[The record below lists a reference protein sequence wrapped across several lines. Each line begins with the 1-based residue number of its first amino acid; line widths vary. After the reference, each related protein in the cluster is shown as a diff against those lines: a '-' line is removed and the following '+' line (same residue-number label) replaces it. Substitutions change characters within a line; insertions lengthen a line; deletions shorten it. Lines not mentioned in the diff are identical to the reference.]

1 MTCVRKLSPGTDNRS
16 WLALT
21 PAMAVVTCCP
31 MGFAGNLRT
40 LSLPEVVQTLARIQ
54 ATGVLRLAAD
64 EGHRDV
70 VFNVGVIVGVEFAQ
84 GAERQALL
92 QRMIMQ
98 GKLDATAA
106 AAITATG
113 SETQV
118 VRSLVDQ
125 GLVSE
130 EEVSDAQ
137 ASQAEEELISLC
149 TWESADF
156 VFHDASPEEPEAS
169 DLVAKWEKLGLT
181 INSGSLLME
190 AARRMDE
197 WSRLKEKL
205 PDPSVVLGVANG
217 QDEGLAKASAEYPAV
232 AVIPLVD
239 AVRTIEDIVKD
250 AVVTRLDVYT
260 VLVKLLELQL
270 VCQLSREDLIAHA
283 DYWKEQHNNQLAA
296 KLYRRSLAL
305 FPSDRDTQIKLGACL
320 EYIGDQDEAAQCYGQ
335 LARGCLDEGDPGRAA
350 EFARH
355 AVSLRTTDPKLRQI
369 LARCHFMRGDSV
381 AAVAELKEITKI
393 YLELGQLEDARGTCL
408 KILEISKVDEF
419 ARRELARIFS
429 RVERDQQS
437 EDVVMCV
444 QCGAVNH
451 REAQQCTE
459 CKASLQLGCL
469 SCGRVVA
476 VSDKLCIF
484 CGANPHAGGSARRG
498 GGSPTTSRII
508 NRKPGNRP
516 SSSLVAAV
524 QAEAQAP
531 HSGQT
536 SGPRPAESGAGR
548 PASGTMQAANDDGTQ
563 SASDR
568 YRAELEQH
576 LGMARANEEAGN
588 YEAAL
593 TAWREVS
600 KLQSDNPQILAHI
613 RELELQVN
621 QLAIENHIDNGHRF
635 ARTRHPWRAAK
646 SYRSAIHLMRSDD
659 PRMQPVHDA
668 LVRTERDQRK
678 IGMLYGGALVLLAV
692 CGFLAARPYYQIHRF
707 RDLASQ
713 IRPRVEA
720 FAALPPEQRAEEQR
734 SIVAAIDGLAAD
746 AENIRGAYGTSAKGE
761 ANELRTAFYS
771 QRAAAAAQ
779 SLESIAK
786 VLQARNVAESDRL
799 IAVHDAD
806 FGSEFEPQ
814 KLARHKESLAQLRN
828 QLKLQADERKIAPQ
842 KLAAAEKQEEDK
854 RFGSAIA
861 AFRELAT
868 SSDPEVAAKAHAG
881 VKRLAGRE
889 EAFLTQWGQATAMAA
904 VDVVKCDQAL
914 AALAD
919 QARLWGREGEQIS
932 LRQSVQGRL
941 KDAEVAYAALPTDA
955 GPADLENFISA
966 HVATPQIEK
975 AKGRLSTVL
984 SRLQGRDQALALY
997 HQQIESRQYELAW
1010 QTGRDLIAG
1019 YGNLLQPNQV
1029 SLPLVIETDP
1039 AGAQVSSNGKVIG
1052 RSPIVMTWRPAYAG
1066 QPGDTGDLIIS
1077 APGWQS
1083 RTVALNEAGVA
1094 WRQTISLQRQALW
1107 QVGLGKTVNAA
1118 YRMPD
1123 GSVLMLAGDALAS
1136 LDMAGR
1142 VRWRHGLGSDDL
1154 GSGRA
1159 RLSHMPAIF
1168 PDGKLAFGL
1177 PGKDVAIVDAK
1188 GASVIRIATN
1198 DEVRG
1203 RPLVYTNDVFGADTR
1218 LAIAAESLLSGV
1230 VGGQPLRIPLTSAA
1244 ISGPLAFDRDL
1255 DKVLVIGT
1263 VSGHLVGI
1271 QEQSKKT
1278 VWDIDLQASDISQL
1292 LPVADGLIATVL
1304 DGSKLVVIQVRADI
1318 SAISWSHQ
1326 LKAPAV
1332 GEPAVTSTGLVIAA
1346 GNAVLRFGLDGTT
1359 ATPWQLPSPAS
1370 SPVAAA
1376 GDVVAVGTQGGTL
1389 HVFKG
1394 GQQVWMT
1401 PCGQPVTAV
1410 AVLKD
1415 RVVVGLQDGSVIA
1428 FGL

>member
-1 MTCVRKLSPGTDNRS
+1 MT
-16 WLALT
+16 
-21 PAMAVVTCCP
+21 VVTYCP

-130 EEVSDAQ
+130 EEVSDAR

-205 PDPSVVLGVANG
+205 PDPSIVLGVSNG
-217 QDEGLAKASAEYPAV
+217 QDEGLAKASTEYPAV

-250 AVVTRLDVYT
+250 SVVTRLDVYT
-260 VLVKLLELQL
+260 VLVKLLEQQL

-305 FPSDRDTQIKLGACL
+305 FPSDRDTKIKLGACL

-335 LARGCLDEGDPGRAA
+335 LARGCLDEGDPSRAA

-369 LARCHFMRGDSV
+369 LARCHFMRADNV

-393 YLELGQLEDARGTCL
+393 YLELGQLEDARGSCL

-429 RVERDQQS
+429 RVERDQHS
-437 EDVVMCV
+437 EDVIVCI
-444 QCGAVNH
+444 QCGEVNH
-451 REAQQCTE
+451 REAQHCTA
-459 CKASLQLGCL
+459 CNASLQLGCM
-469 SCGRVVA
+469 SCGRVVS

-484 CGANPHAGGSARRG
+484 CGANPHAGGSVRRSS
-498 GGSPTTSRII
+498 GSPTTSRII
-508 NRKPGNRP
+508 NRKPGNR
-516 SSSLVAAV
+516 SASGLASTV
-524 QAEAQAP
+524 QVEGQAP
-531 HSGQT
+531 KSNHASG
-536 SGPRPAESGAGR
+536 SRPVDSGAAR
-548 PASGTMQAANDDGTQ
+548 PASGATQAVNEGGTQ
-563 SASDR
+563 SAIDR
-568 YRAELEQH
+568 YREELEQH
-576 LGMARANEEAGN
+576 RGKARANEEAGN

-593 TAWREVS
+593 TAWRDVS
-600 KLQSDNPQILAHI
+600 RLQSDNPQILAHI

-621 QLAIENHIDNGHRF
+621 QLAVENHIDNGHRF

-646 SYRSAIHLMRSDD
+646 AYRAAIHLMRSDD
-659 PRMQPVHDA
+659 PRTQPVHDA
-668 LVRTERDQRK
+668 LVRSEKDQRK
-678 IGMLYGGALVLLAV
+678 ISMLYGGALVVLCV
-692 CGFLAARPYYQIHRF
+692 CGFLAAYPYYQIDRF
-707 RDLASQ
+707 RDGLIAV
-713 IRPRVEA
+713 RPRIES
-720 FAALPPEQRAEEQR
+720 FASLPPEQRAAEQS
-734 SIVAAIDGLAAD
+734 SISAAIDALTND
-746 AENIRGAYGTSAKGE
+746 ANTIRGAYGTSAKGE
-761 ANELRTAFYS
+761 ANELRSAFYA
-771 QRAAAAAQ
+771 QRALASSKSLVAIDKAIQ
-779 SLESIAK
+779 S
-786 VLQARNVAESDRL
+786 RNVAEADRL
-799 IAVHDAD
+799 ITAQEAD
-806 FGSEFEPQ
+806 FSEFEPQ
-814 KLARHKESLAQLRN
+814 ILSHHKESLNQLRK
-828 QLKLQADERKIAPQ
+828 QMKMQADERQLAPQ
-842 KLAAAEKQEEDK
+842 KLSAAQKHEDEK
-854 RFGSAIA
+854 RPGAAIA
-861 AFRELAT
+861 AFRELT
-868 SSDPEVAAKAHAG
+868 SSTDLTVAAEAEAG
-881 VKRLAGRE
+881 VKRLLGKE
-889 EAFLTQWGQATAMAA
+889 GVFLAAWNQAVGLAA
-904 VDVVKCDQAL
+904 VDLVKCDQEL
-914 AALAD
+914 AVLAD
-919 QARLWGREGEQIS
+919 QSRLWGREGEQMR
-932 LRQSVQGRL
+932 LRQVAQERL
-941 KDAEVAYAALPTDA
+941 KAAEKAYSALQADASS
-955 GPADLENFISA
+955 ADLENFISA
-966 HVATPQIEK
+966 HPATPQVEIVK
-975 AKGRLSTVL
+975 ARLSIVQ
-984 SRLQGRDQALALY
+984 SRLQGRDQALVAFR
-997 HQQIESRQYELAW
+997 QQIESKQYELAW

-1029 SLPLVIETDP
+1029 SLPLIIETDP
-1039 AGAQVSSNGKVIG
+1039 SGAQVSSNGKVIG
-1052 RSPIVMTWRPAYAG
+1052 RSPIMLTWRPPYAG
-1066 QPGDTGDLIIS
+1066 QPGDTGDLIVS
-1077 APGWQS
+1077 TPGWQS
-1083 RTVALNEAGVA
+1083 RTISLSEAGKA
-1094 WRQTISLQRQALW
+1094 WRQTISLQRQSLW
-1107 QVGLGKTVNAA
+1107 QVRLGKSVNAA
-1118 YRMPD
+1118 YPMPD

-1142 VRWRHGLGSDDL
+1142 VRWRHGLRSDEL

-1159 RLSHMPAIF
+1159 RLAHMPAIF
-1168 PDGKLAFGL
+1168 PDGNMAFGL
-1177 PGKDVAIVDAK
+1177 PGKDVAIIDAK
-1188 GASVIRIATN
+1188 GASVARVATT

-1218 LAIAAESLLSGV
+1218 LAIASDSLQSGI
-1230 VGGQPLRIPLTSAA
+1230 VGGQPLRIPLASAA

-1271 QEQSKKT
+1271 QEQSREML
-1278 VWDIDLQASDISQL
+1278 WDIDLQASDISQL

-1304 DGSKLVVIQVRADI
+1304 DGSKLVVIQVRADL
-1318 SAISWSHQ
+1318 SAVSWSHQ
-1326 LKAPAV
+1326 LKAPAL

-1346 GNAVLRFGLDGTT
+1346 GNNVLRFGLDGTT
-1359 ATPWQLPSPAS
+1359 ASPWQLPSPAS

-1376 GDVVAVGTQGGTL
+1376 YEVVAVGTQGGTL

-1394 GQQVWMT
+1394 GQQLWTT

-1410 AVLKD
+1410 AVMKD
-1415 RVVVGLQDGSVIA
+1415 RVVVGLTDGTVVAYS
-1428 FGL
+1428 L

>member
-1 MTCVRKLSPGTDNRS
+1 MGVITF
-16 WLALT
+16 
-21 PAMAVVTCCP
+21 CP

-130 EEVSDAQ
+130 DEVSEAQ

-149 TWESADF
+149 TWETADF
-156 VFHDASPEEPEAS
+156 VFHDASPEEPEAA

-205 PDPSVVLGVANG
+205 PDPSFVLGIADG
-217 QDEGLAKASAEYPAV
+217 QDEGLAKASTEYPAV
-232 AVIPLVD
+232 AVIPLID

-260 VLVKLLELQL
+260 VLVKLLEQQL
-270 VCQLSREDLIAHA
+270 ICQLSREDLIAHA

-305 FPSDRDTQIKLGACL
+305 FPSDRATQIKLGACL

-369 LARCHFMRGDSV
+369 LARCHFMRADNV

-408 KILEISKVDEF
+408 KILEITKGDEF

-437 EDVVMCV
+437 EDVVVCI

-451 REAQQCTE
+451 REAQHCTE
-459 CKASLQLGCL
+459 CKASLQLCCL
-469 SCGRVVA
+469 SCGRVVS

-484 CGANPHAGGSARRG
+484 CGASPHAGGSVRRSA
-498 GGSPTTSRII
+498 GSPTTSRII
-508 NRKPGNRP
+508 NRK
-516 SSSLVAAV
+516 
-524 QAEAQAP
+524 
-531 HSGQT
+531 SG
-536 SGPRPAESGAGR
+536 SR
-548 PASGTMQAANDDGTQ
+548 PASGLVSAIQAEAKAAPAGSASGLRSTESGAARTASGISRAPDHDGPQTP
-563 SASDR
+563 SDR

-588 YEAAL
+588 MEAAL

-600 KLQSDNPQILAHI
+600 KLQPDNPQILAHI
-613 RELELQVN
+613 KELELQVN
-621 QLAIENHIDNGHRF
+621 QLAVENHIDNGHRF
-635 ARTRHPWRAAK
+635 ARTRHPWRAAR
-646 SYRSAIHLMRSDD
+646 SYRAAIHLMRSDD

-668 LVRTERDQRK
+668 LVRTEKDQRK
-678 IGMLYGGALVLLAV
+678 IGLLYGGALVVLGI
-692 CGFLAARPYYQIHRF
+692 CGFLALRPYYQIHRF

-713 IRPRVEA
+713 ILPRIEA
-720 FAALPPEQRAEEQR
+720 FATLPPEQRSEEQR
-734 SIVAAIDGLAAD
+734 SIIQVMDALTAD
-746 AENIRGAYGTSAKGE
+746 AESIRGAYGTAAKNE
-761 ANELRTAFYS
+761 SNELRAAFYN
-771 QRAAAAAQ
+771 QRAFAAGQ
-779 SLESIAK
+779 SFQAIAK
-786 VLQARNVAESDRL
+786 VLQAHNVKEIERL
-799 IAVHDAD
+799 VDVHEAD
-806 FGSEFEPQ
+806 FGSDFEPQ
-814 KLARHKESLAQLRN
+814 QLASYKEALAQLRN
-828 QLKLQADERKIAPQ
+828 KLKLQSDELKSAPLR
-842 KLAAAEKQEEDK
+842 LAAAEKLEDER
-854 RFGSAIA
+854 RFGSAIT

-868 SSDPEVAAKAHAG
+868 SMDAAVAAKADAG

-889 EAFLTQWGQATAMAA
+889 ESFLSQWEQATALFT
-904 VDVVKCDQAL
+904 VDLVKCDQAL

-919 QARLWGREGEQIS
+919 QSRLWGREGEQIS
-932 LRQSVQGRL
+932 LRQSARARL
-941 KDAEVAYAALPTDA
+941 KAAEVAYAELPSEAGLAALESF
-955 GPADLENFISA
+955 LSA
-966 HVATPQIEK
+966 HAGTPQLEK
-975 AKGRLSTVL
+975 VKARLSNL
-984 SRLQGRDQALALY
+984 QARLQGRDQALAVY
-997 HQQIESRQYELAW
+997 RQQFESKQYELAW
-1010 QTGRDLIAG
+1010 QTGRDLVTG

-1039 AGAQVSSNGKVIG
+1039 TGAQVISNGKVIG
-1052 RSPIVMTWRPAYAG
+1052 RSPIMLTWRPPYAD
-1066 QPGDTGDLIIS
+1066 QTGDAGDLIIS

-1083 RTVALNEAGVA
+1083 RTVPLSEAGTA
-1094 WRQTISLQRQALW
+1094 WRQRIELQRQSLW
-1107 QVGLGKTVNAA
+1107 QLGLGKTVNAA

-1123 GSVLMLAGDALAS
+1123 GSVLMLAGDALAN

-1154 GSGRA
+1154 GSGRS
-1159 RLSHMPAIF
+1159 RLFHMPAIF
-1168 PDGKLAFGL
+1168 PDGKMAFGL
-1177 PGKDVAIVDAK
+1177 PGSDVAIIDAK
-1188 GASVIRIATN
+1188 GASIARIATT

-1203 RPLVYTNDVFGADTR
+1203 RPLVYTNDVFGAEAR
-1218 LAIAAESLLSGV
+1218 LAIAAESLLTGV
-1230 VGGQPLRIPLTSAA
+1230 IGDQPLRIPLPSTA

-1263 VSGHLVGI
+1263 VTGHLVGI
-1271 QEQSKKT
+1271 QEQSKKL

-1292 LPVADGLIATVL
+1292 LPVAEGLIATVL

-1326 LKAPAV
+1326 LKGPAL
-1332 GEPAVTSTGLVIAA
+1332 GEPAVTNSGLVIAA
-1346 GNAVLRFGLDGTT
+1346 GNALLRFGLDGTT

-1394 GQQVWMT
+1394 GQQAWMT

-1410 AVLKD
+1410 AVMKD
-1415 RVVVGLQDGSVIA
+1415 RVVAGLADGTVIA